1 MASTWGENIKL
12 SIFGGSHTEAI
23 GVVLD
28 NLPPNEKIDMEK
40 IRVQMARRAPGKDK
54 TATTRL
60 EADEPQVLSGLF
72 NGVTTGA
79 PLAAIIANT
88 NTRSK
93 DYSDLKIH
101 PRPGHADY
109 TASVRYDGANDI
121 RGGGHFSGRLTAC
134 LVFAG
139 AVCRQ
144 ILERRGITIGAH
156 AYAVG
161 SAKDTPFDPVN
172 VSKDDLNALNTR
184 FFAVNSPKAEE
195 KMRAEIEA
203 ARLDADS
210 IGGIIECAA
219 VGVPAGIG
227 SPMFGGIENVFAS
240 ILYGIPAVKGVEFGA
255 GFDVACM
262 RGSENN
268 DAYRVEDGR
277 VVTETNHCGGILGGI
292 SNGMP
297 IVFRLA
303 VKPTPSIARTQKSVS
318 LSAMQNAELSIHGR
332 HDPCIV
338 PRAVPCV
345 EAAAAIA
352 IYDALKASGI

>member
-1 MASTWGENIKL
+1 MSSTWGSNIKL
-12 SIFGGSHTEAI
+12 SIFGGSHTGAI

-28 NLPPNEKIDMEK
+28 NLPPNEKIDLDAV
-40 IRVQMARRAPGKDK
+40 RVQMARRAPGKDK
-54 TATTRL
+54 TGTTRV
-60 EADEPQVLSGLF
+60 EADEPQILSGLLD
-72 NGVTTGA
+72 GVTTGA
-79 PLAAIIANT
+79 PLAAVIANT

-93 DYSDLKIH
+93 DYSNLKMH

-109 TASVRYDGANDI
+109 TASVRYLGANDI

-156 AYAVG
+156 ASRIGTA
-161 SAKDTPFDPVN
+161 ADTPFDPAR
-172 VSKDDLNALNTR
+172 VSAKELNALNTR
-184 FFAVNSPKAEE
+184 FFSVTDPAAERA
-195 KMRAEIEA
+195 MRDDIER

-210 IGGIIECAA
+210 VGGIVECAA

-255 GFDVACM
+255 GFAVAGM
-262 RGSENN
+262 HGSENN
-268 DAYRVEDGR
+268 DPFYYDEAGEVRTR
-277 VVTETNHCGGILGGI
+277 TNNAGGILGGI
-292 SNGMP
+292 TTGMP
-297 IVFRLA
+297 IVFRVA
-303 VKPTPSIARTQKSVS
+303 VKPTASIGQEQQTVNLAQKCDDTLIVV
-318 LSAMQNAELSIHGR
+318 GR

-338 PRAVPCV
+338 PRAIPVV

-352 IYDALKASGI
+352 LMDLLR